1 MRFGSGVV
9 CRLRDHSGVAVAEF
23 AVVLP
28 LLVALAAAAFNAVA
42 LAATQVRMQ
51 SVAATTAR
59 VVARGDDLSQPLRRQ
74 LDATGDMTVT
84 LNGDLVTV
92 RLARTVTFLR
102 MPVAMTASAVAVTEV
117 STNDFEQD

>member
-9 CRLRDHSGVAVAEF
+9 CRLLDHSGVAVAEF
-23 AVVLP
+23 AVVFQ
-28 LLVALAAAAFNAVA
+28 LLVALAAAEFNAVA